1 MYLVFEE
8 QDKSLNY
15 WQRRAYQS
23 AFLGIWIAIFFYF
36 VMLSKP
42 VWGIFTSMFLAVLL
56 YYLFSA
62 PVSFLARY
70 LKSRVFAV
78 VIIVLSVFFIIAML
92 GVYIA
97 PQIIIQAKQFGT
109 IIPYLLGELQKT
121 IIIINGYLASY
132 HIEIPVHY
140 FNEDEFSNS
149 VLPVLSK
156 FKITD
161 VGASIGGFIVG
172 GMATLLYSLLTF
184 IVTFYLLV
192 DGQRA
197 WDIIIL
203 PFNKRFQMHLNAI
216 RARVNSSLHAYILGQ
231 FQIASM
237 TASVMFI
244 TYAAL
249 GSSYAVL
256 LGVFQMLE
264 IVPMIGTWVA
274 IVPSLAVIAYT
285 SGSTKFLIALGVY
298 LFYTQIVR
306 DNFVAPRVMGDAL
319 GFHPLG
325 IVIAFAVGANL
336 AGAVGVILA
345 LPIMAVIAAIIGHFI
360 EMSKLKSR

>member
-1 MYLVFEE
+1 MFTEH
-8 QDKSLNY
+8 DKSLNY
-15 WQRRAYQS
+15 WQKRAYQS
-23 AFLGIWIAIFFYF
+23 AFLGIWMAIFFCF
-36 VMLSKP
+36 AILTKP
-42 VWGIFTSMFLAVLL
+42 VWGIFCSMFLGILL

-78 VIIVLSVFFIIAML
+78 VIIVLSFIFTIAML

-97 PQIIIQAKQFGT
+97 PQIITQAKQFGM
-109 IIPYLLGELQKT
+109 IIPYLLAELKET
-121 IIIINGYLASY
+121 ITIINGYLASY
-132 HIEIPVHY
+132 KLEIPTHY

-149 VLPVLSK
+149 VLPALSK

-161 VGASIGGFIVG
+161 VGASIGGFILG
-172 GMATLLYSLLTF
+172 SMATLLYSLLSF

-237 TASVMFI
+237 TASVMFL

-264 IVPMIGTWVA
+264 IIPMIGTWVA

-285 SGSTKFLIALGVY
+285 AGTTKFLIALGVY

-306 DNFVAPRVMGDAL
+306 DNFIAPRVLGDAL